1 MYDTAAPG
9 GGTPSVPLDPP
20 RTPRTPGAGAPPVQ
34 LDKPRFDGPE
44 DDPGSIPPPQVYSSG
59 ANGWDLVLLNFSDA
73 PQAPPKPIPEQRAGD
88 GAGAAGAQAAD
99 PAGAAAGAAAAASAK
114 GKKQRKARWRA
125 AAAGKAKAQPTAP
138 AGQAGAGAGAT
149 AGAGAGAGAGVGARR
164 PSLLVLLSCGL
175 LIGGA
180 AMSFFPAMLVGWA
193 LGYLSRQLSDL
204 MRKFVIL
211 GIPLITMSAA
221 TLHAMQ
227 AKPGA
232 QGGAGVQAGAQFSQI
247 SWSAAPGVLR
257 LSAVLS
263 AVVLLLLSLRRRPP
277 QQG

>member
-20 RTPRTPGAGAPPVQ
+20 RTPRAPGAGAPPVQ
-34 LDKPRFDGPE
+34 LDKSRFDGPE
-44 DDPGSIPPPQVYSSG
+44 DDSDSIPPPQVYSSG
-59 ANGWDLVLLNFSDA
+59 ANGWDLVLLNFSDS
-73 PQAPPKPIPEQRAGD
+73 PQAPPKPIPEQRAGG

-99 PAGAAAGAAAAASAK
+99 PAGAAAGAAAAASGK
-114 GKKQRKARWRA
+114 GKKLRKAKGRA
-125 AAAGKAKAQPTAP
+125 AAAGKAKAQPAAP
-138 AGQAGAGAGAT
+138 AGQAGAGADAS
-149 AGAGAGAGAGVGARR
+149 AGAGASAGVGARR

-204 MRKFVIL
+204 TRKFVIL

>member
-99 PAGAAAGAAAAASAK
+99 PAGAVAGAAAAASAK
-114 GKKQRKARWRA
+114 GKKQRKAKGRA
-125 AAAGKAKAQPTAP
+125 TAAGKAKAQPTAP

-149 AGAGAGAGAGVGARR
+149 AGAGASAGAGVGARR

>member
-34 LDKPRFDGPE
+34 LDKPRLDGPE
-44 DDPGSIPPPQVYSSG
+44 DDPGAIPPPQVYSSG

-88 GAGAAGAQAAD
+88 GAGAAGAAGAQAAD
-99 PAGAAAGAAAAASAK
+99 SAGAGAGAASGKGTKLRKAK
-114 GKKQRKARWRA
+114 GRG
-125 AAAGKAKAQPTAP
+125 AAAGKAKAQPAAP
-138 AGQAGAGAGAT
+138 AGQAGAGAGA
-149 AGAGAGAGAGVGARR
+149 GESAGAGAGVGARR

-204 MRKFVIL
+204 TRKFVIL